1 MSFTLIE
8 ERFIHEIDSTARL
21 YRHDATGARLLSL
34 SNKDEN
40 KAFGIG
46 FRTPPS
52 RSDGVAHILEHSV
65 LCGSKKYPVKEPFV
79 ELMKGSLNTFLNAFT
94 YPDKTVYP
102 VASTN
107 KKDFYNLADVYMDAV
122 FNPLISE
129 DSFRQ
134 EGWHYE
140 VDPETGDL
148 SYKGVVFNEM
158 KGAYSDP
165 DDLHDDLC
173 RRSLFPD
180 SPYGLDSGG
189 DPRVIPQLSYAEFK
203 AFHKTYYHPSNA
215 FIYFYGDDELEE
227 RLAFLERWL
236 AGYSALEVESLPA
249 LQPAFDAP
257 VYKSAFYE
265 GKEPK
270 AWTAVNWALGEHGD
284 HKTSLGLAILSHI
297 LTATPASPLRKA
309 LIDSGLGEDLAGF
322 GLEESLRTIAWSVGL
337 KGVHPDKVAEVEA
350 LVLKELSRLAQQGI
364 DRNSVEASLN
374 TVEFAMREKNT
385 GRFPRGLAI
394 YLEALNDWLYDLN
407 PLDALA
413 FEKNF
418 EAIKH
423 EALSG
428 SGYFERLI
436 QTWFLNNPHRST
448 VTILPDPEE
457 AARQEAEEKASL
469 AKVRADLSEAELKLI
484 ETSAR
489 RLKELQEKPDSP
501 EALAT
506 IPMLALKD
514 LPKESTRLPA
524 REENLGAIPLLYHD
538 LPTSSILYLDLAF
551 TLENLPERLIPYLGL
566 LGRVLLEMG
575 TQDLDYVALSQE
587 LGKHTGGVRANS
599 LLTTAW
605 KTKKAIAYFMIRAKA
620 MADKTPK
627 LLELLSSILLG
638 ARLDNKER
646 FKQIV
651 LEEKAQSEASF
662 IPAGHAMIGQRL
674 LSHLSES
681 ERKSELI
688 NGLEQLYFL
697 RELALRI
704 ESDWPSVLSELRET
718 RDAVI
723 QASGCIFNV
732 TLDKDD
738 FTKLKPELKTFA
750 AKIPGGAS
758 GDDTGNAPARGTQS
772 SAALTGAG
780 QIASASGS
788 GDQGAGQ
795 PALRYEY
802 LTAPSQVNYVGM
814 AFPTHAEASGAFLVA
829 KKYLDTAYLWEKV
842 RVQGGAYGGFSTYD
856 LNSGNFMLLSY
867 RDPNLQETFQIFD
880 TVAGYLEGIEI
891 SHEELERAII
901 GTIGG
906 GDAYLLPD
914 MKGYVSLVYYL
925 TGYRHEDRQRMRDQ
939 ILAASAAD
947 FRAFGKAIAEAR
959 SRAVSGALGAA
970 QKIEALPEPY
980 REGAEIRVVL

>member
-107 KKDFYNLADVYMDAV
+107 KKDFYNLAEVYMDAV

-129 DSFRQ
+129 DTFRQ

-203 AFHKTYYHPSNA
+203 AFHDTYYHPSNA
-215 FIYFYGDDELEE
+215 FIYFYGDDEPEE

-236 AGYSALEVESLPA
+236 AGYTRLEVESLPA
-249 LQPAFDAP
+249 AQKPFTTP
-257 VYKSAFYE
+257 VRRSAFYE
-265 GKEPK
+265 GKDPK

-284 HKTSLGLAILSHI
+284 HKTGLGLAILSHI
-297 LTATPASPLRKA
+297 LTTTPASPLRKA

-322 GLEESLRTIAWSVGL
+322 GLEESLRTMAWSVGL

-350 LVLKELSRLAQQGI
+350 LVLKELARLAEEGI

-407 PLDALA
+407 PLDSLG
-413 FEKNF
+413 FEDNL
-418 EAIKH
+418 EAIKRD
-423 EALSG
+423 ALG
-428 SGYFERLI
+428 GPGYFEGLI
-436 QTWFLNNPHRST
+436 RKWFLDNPHRST
-448 VTILPDPEE
+448 VTILPDPDEGE
-457 AARQEAEEKASL
+457 RREAEEKAAL
-469 AKVRADLSEAELKLI
+469 AKVRASLSEAGLKAI
-484 ETSAR
+484 EASAR
-489 RLKELQEKPDSP
+489 RLKELQERPDSP

-506 IPMLALKD
+506 IPTLALKD
-514 LPKESTRLPA
+514 LPKESIKLPS
-524 REENLGAIPLLYHD
+524 REDSIGKIPLLYHD
-538 LPTSSILYLDLAF
+538 LPTSSILYFDLAF
-551 TLENLPERLIPYLGL
+551 SLENLPERLIPYLGL
-566 LGRVLLEMG
+566 LGRALLEMG
-575 TQDLDYVALSQE
+575 TKDLDYVALSQE
-587 LGKHTGGVRANS
+587 LGKHTGGLRVNS

-605 KTKKAIAYFMIRAKA
+605 KTKKAIAYFLIRAKA

-627 LLELLSSILLG
+627 LLELLSSILSG

-646 FKQIV
+646 FRQIV

-674 LSHLSES
+674 LSRLSES

-697 RELALRI
+697 RELALKI
-704 ESDWPSVLSELRET
+704 DSDWEAVLSDLRET

-723 QASGCIFNV
+723 RASGCIANA
-732 TLDKDD
+732 TIEMED
-738 FTKLKPELKTFA
+738 FAKLKPELEAFA
-750 AKIPGGAS
+750 ARIP
-758 GDDTGNAPARGTQS
+758 
-772 SAALTGAG
+772 AG
-780 QIASASGS
+780 QAGVARAAAGRTVAAGDSAGRD
-788 GDQGAGQ
+788 GDR
-795 PALRYEY
+795 PAPRYEY
-802 LTAPSQVNYVGM
+802 LTAPSQVNFVGR
-814 AFPTHAEASGAFLVA
+814 AFPTLSEASGAFLVA

-842 RVQGGAYGGFSTYD
+842 RVQGGAYGGFSAYD

-867 RDPNLQETFQIFD
+867 RDPNLEQTFRIFD
-880 TVAGYLEGIEI
+880 TVPGYLEGIEI
-891 SHEELERAII
+891 SREELERAII

-906 GDAYLLPD
+906 VDAYLLPD
-914 MKGYVSLVYYL
+914 MKGYVSLVYRL

-947 FRAFGKAIAEAR
+947 FRAFGRAIGEAQP
-959 SRAVSGALGAA
+959 RAVSGALGSA
-970 QKIEALPEPY
+970 QKIEALPGAY

>member
-46 FRTPPS
+46 FRTPPN

-79 ELMKGSLNTFLNAFT
+79 ELIKGSLNTFLNAFT

-122 FNPLISE
+122 LNPLISE
-129 DSFRQ
+129 DTFRQ

-140 VDPETGDL
+140 VDPKSGDL

-189 DPRVIPQLSYAEFK
+189 DPQVIPQLSYAEFK
-203 AFHKTYYHPSNA
+203 AFHETYYHPSNA
-215 FIYFYGDDELEE
+215 FIYFYGDDEPEE

-236 AGYSALEVESLPA
+236 TGYSKLDVASLPA
-249 LQPAFDAP
+249 GQPAFKAP
-257 VYKSAFYE
+257 VYKSAYYE
-265 GKEPK
+265 GKDPK
-270 AWTAVNWALGEHGD
+270 AWTAINWALGEHGD

-322 GLEESLRTIAWSVGL
+322 GLEESLRTMAWSVGL
-337 KGVHPDKVAEVEA
+337 KGVHPDKVSEVEA
-350 LVLKELSRLAQQGI
+350 LVLKELSRLAQGGI
-364 DRNSVEASLN
+364 DRNTVEASLN

-385 GRFPRGLAI
+385 GRFPRGLAV
-394 YLEALNDWLYDLN
+394 YLEALNDWLYELN

-413 FEKNF
+413 FEHNF
-418 EAIKH
+418 EAIKA
-423 EALSG
+423 EALGG
-428 SGYFERLI
+428 SRYFEGLI
-436 QTWFLNNPHRST
+436 QKWFLDNPHRST

-457 AARQEAEEKASL
+457 GSKREAEEKERL
-469 AKVRADLSEAELKLI
+469 AKVKAGLTKAELKAI
-484 ETSAR
+484 EESAR
-489 RLKELQEKPDSP
+489 RLKALQETPDSP

-506 IPMLALKD
+506 IPGLSLQD
-514 LPKESTRLPA
+514 LPRQSTKLPA
-524 REENLGAIPLLYHD
+524 REDRLGSIPLLYHD

-551 TLENLPERLIPYLGL
+551 SLKNLPERLLPYLGV

-575 TQDLDYVALSQE
+575 TETLDYVGLSQE
-587 LGKHTGGVRANS
+587 LGKHTGGIRTNT
-599 LLTTAW
+599 LLATSW
-605 KTKKAIAYFMIRAKA
+605 KKKEPVTYFILRAKA
-620 MADKTPK
+620 MSGKLPK

-674 LSHLSES
+674 LSRISDS
-681 ERKSELI
+681 ERKSEMI

-697 RELALRI
+697 RDLALRI
-704 ESDWPSVLSELRET
+704 ETDWAAVLSELEET
-718 RDAVI
+718 RDAII
-723 QASGCIFNV
+723 QASGCIVNA
-732 TLDKDD
+732 TIDKED
-738 FTKLKPELKTFA
+738 FDKLKPELESFA
-750 AKIPGGAS
+750 AKIPSAVAGKGIAASAKAANAGGE
-758 GDDTGNAPARGTQS
+758 R
-772 SAALTGAG
+772 SAAAKM
-780 QIASASGS
+780 ASV
-788 GDQGAGQ
+788 GDNTAI
-795 PALRYEY
+795 PPSPPYEY
-802 LTAPSQVNYVGM
+802 LTAPSQVNYVGR
-814 AFPTHAEASGAFLVA
+814 AFPLRAEASGAFLVA

-867 RDPNLQETFQIFD
+867 RDPNLEKTFDIFD
-880 TVAGYLEGIEI
+880 TVSAYLEKIDI
-891 SHEELERAII
+891 SKEELERSII

-906 GDAYLLPD
+906 VDAYLLPD
-914 MKGYVSLVYYL
+914 MKGYISLVYHL

-947 FRAFGKAIAEAR
+947 FQALGRAIAEAKT
-959 SRAVSGALGAA
+959 RAVSGALGSA
-970 QKIEALPEPY
+970 QRIEALPEAY
-980 REGAEIRVVL
+980 RRGAEIKPVL

>member
-8 ERFIHEIDSTARL
+8 ERFIHELDSTARL
-21 YRHDATGARLLSL
+21 YRHDATQARLLSL

-107 KKDFYNLADVYMDAV
+107 KKDFYNLVEVYMDAV

-129 DSFRQ
+129 DTFRQ

-165 DDLHDDLC
+165 DDFHDDLC

-203 AFHKTYYHPSNA
+203 AFHETYYHPSNA

-236 AGYSALEVESLPA
+236 AGYSRLEVKSLPA
-249 LQPAFDAP
+249 VQPAFKAP
-257 VYKSAFYE
+257 VSKTAFYE
-265 GKEPK
+265 GKDPK
-270 AWTAVNWALGEHGD
+270 AWTALNWALGEHGD
-284 HKTSLGLAILSHI
+284 HMTSLGLAILSHI

-322 GLEESLRTIAWSVGL
+322 GLEESLRTAAWSVGL
-337 KGVHPDKVAEVEA
+337 KGVHPDTVAEVET
-350 LVLKELSRLAQQGI
+350 LVLKELSRLAKEGI
-364 DRNSVEASLN
+364 DKNTVEASLN

-394 YLEALNDWLYDLN
+394 YLEALNDWLYELN

-413 FEKNF
+413 FEINL
-418 EAIKH
+418 ADIKRK
-423 EALSG
+423 ALDG
-428 SGYFERLI
+428 SGYFEGLI
-436 QTWFLNNPHRST
+436 QKWFLNNPHRST

-457 AARQEAEEKASL
+457 GARREAEERETL
-469 AKVRADLSEAELKLI
+469 AKVKANLSEAELKEI
-484 ETSAR
+484 EASAR

-501 EALAT
+501 EALAS
-506 IPMLALKD
+506 IPGLSLQD
-514 LPKESTRLPA
+514 LPRESTRLPA
-524 REENLGAIPLLYHD
+524 QEDSLGAIPLLYHD

-551 TLENLPERLIPYLGL
+551 NLENLPDRLVPYVGL
-566 LGRVLLEMG
+566 LGRVLLETG
-575 TQDLDYVALSQE
+575 TESLDYVALSQE
-587 LGKHTGGVRANS
+587 LGKHTGGVKDNC
-599 LLTTAW
+599 LLTTSW
-605 KTKKAIAYFMIRAKA
+605 KKKEALAFFLLRAKA

-627 LLELLSSILLG
+627 LLELLSSILLS

-674 LSHLSES
+674 LSRLSES

-697 RELALRI
+697 RQLALRI
-704 ESDWPSVLSELRET
+704 ETEWDSVLRELKET
-718 RDAVI
+718 RDGIIRA
-723 QASGCIFNV
+723 AGCIVNV
-732 TLDKDD
+732 TIDKED
-738 FTKLKPELKTFA
+738 FGKLKSELEAFA
-750 AKIPGGAS
+750 AKIPGGETDDAS
-758 GDDTGNAPARGTQS
+758 GKAPTRTGRIKGLS
-772 SAALTGAG
+772 D
-780 QIASASGS
+780 S
-788 GDQGAGQ
+788 GDRRGEQ
-795 PALRYEY
+795 PGPRFEY
-802 LTAPSQVNYVGM
+802 LTAPSQVNFVGR
-814 AFPTHAEASGAFLVA
+814 AFPTLAEASGAFLVA

-842 RVQGGAYGGFSTYD
+842 RVQGGAYGGLSTYD
-856 LNSGNFMLLSY
+856 INSGNFMLLSY
-867 RDPNLQETFQIFD
+867 RDPNLEQTFQIFD
-880 TVAGYLEGIEI
+880 TVPEYLENIKI
-891 SHEELERAII
+891 SEEELERAII

-906 GDAYLLPD
+906 VDAYLLPD
-914 MKGYVSLVYYL
+914 MKGYISLVYYL
-925 TGYRHEDRQRMRDQ
+925 TGYKHEDRQRMRNQ
-939 ILAASAAD
+939 ILAASSPD
-947 FRAFGKAIAEAR
+947 FRAFGKAIAEAQPQ
-959 SRAVSGALGAA
+959 ALSGALGSA
-970 QKIEALPEPY
+970 QRIDALPGAY
-980 REGAEIRVVL
+980 REGAEIRVVM

>member
-107 KKDFYNLADVYMDAV
+107 KKDFYNLTDVYMDAV
-122 FNPLISE
+122 LNPLISE
-129 DSFRQ
+129 DTFRQ

-140 VDPETGDL
+140 VDPKSGDL

-189 DPRVIPQLSYAEFK
+189 DPRVIPHLSYAEFK
-203 AFHKTYYHPSNA
+203 AFHETYYHPSNA
-215 FIYFYGDDELEE
+215 FIYFYGDDDPEE

-236 AGYSALEVESLPA
+236 ADYTRLEVASLPA
-249 LQPAFDAP
+249 PQPAFKAP

-265 GKEPK
+265 GKDPK
-270 AWTAVNWALGEHGD
+270 AWTAINWALGEHGD

-297 LTATPASPLRKA
+297 LLATPASPLRKA
-309 LIDSGLGEDLAGF
+309 LIDSGIGEDLAGF
-322 GLEESLRTIAWSVGL
+322 GLEESLRTMAWSVGL
-337 KGVHPDKVAEVEA
+337 KGVHPDKTAEVEA
-350 LVLKELSRLAQQGI
+350 LVLKELSRLAGNGI
-364 DRNSVEASLN
+364 DRNTVEASLN

-394 YLEALNDWLYDLN
+394 YLEALNDWLYELN

-413 FEKNF
+413 FEHNF
-418 EAIKH
+418 EAIKA
-423 EALSG
+423 EALG
-428 SGYFERLI
+428 GKGYFEGLI
-436 QTWFLNNPHRST
+436 KKWFLDNPHRST

-457 AARQEAEEKASL
+457 GSRREAEEKEAL
-469 AKVRADLSEAELKLI
+469 AKVKASLSEAELKEI
-484 ETSAR
+484 EASAR
-489 RLKELQEKPDSP
+489 RLKALQEKPDSP
-501 EALAT
+501 EALAS
-506 IPMLALKD
+506 IPGLSLQD
-514 LPKESTRLPA
+514 LPRESARLPA
-524 REENLGAIPLLYHD
+524 QEDRLGGIPLLYHD

-551 TLENLPERLIPYLGL
+551 SLKNLPERLLPYLGV
-566 LGRVLLEMG
+566 LGRVLLETG
-575 TQDLDYVALSQE
+575 TETLDYVALSQE
-587 LGKHTGGVRANS
+587 LGKHTGGIRTNS

-605 KTKKAIAYFMIRAKA
+605 KKKEAVSYFLLRAKA
-620 MADKTPK
+620 MTGKLPK
-627 LLELLSSILLG
+627 LLELLSSVLLS

-674 LSHLSES
+674 LSRLSES
-681 ERKSELI
+681 ERKSEMI

-697 RELALRI
+697 RALALRI
-704 ESDWPSVLSELRET
+704 ETDWKAVLAELEET
-718 RDAVI
+718 RDAI
-723 QASGCIFNV
+723 INASGCVANV
-732 TLDKDD
+732 TIDKED
-738 FTKLKPELKTFA
+738 FAKLKPELEAFA
-750 AKIPGGAS
+750 AKIPGAGAV
-758 GDDTGNAPARGTQS
+758 GKKV
-772 SAALTGAG
+772 AATRE
-780 QIASASGS
+780 ASASVAAAWADS
-788 GDQGAGQ
+788 PHADVAV
-795 PALRYEY
+795 PPPPPYEY
-802 LTAPSQVNYVGM
+802 LTAPSQVNYVGR
-814 AFPTHAEASGAFLVA
+814 AFPTLAEASGAFLVA

-867 RDPNLQETFQIFD
+867 RDPNLETTFDIFD
-880 TVAGYLEGIEI
+880 TVSEYLEKIDI
-891 SHEELERAII
+891 PREELERAII

-906 GDAYLLPD
+906 VDAYLLPD
-914 MKGYVSLVYYL
+914 MKGYISLVYHL

-947 FRAFGKAIAEAR
+947 FHALGKAITEAR
-959 SRAVSGALGAA
+959 IRAVSGALGSA
-970 QKIEALPEPY
+970 QRIEALPETY
-980 REGAEIRVVL
+980 RRGAQIKPVL

>member
-8 ERFIHEIDSTARL
+8 ERLIHEIDSVARL

-107 KKDFYNLADVYMDAV
+107 KKDFYNLAEVYMDAV

-129 DSFRQ
+129 DTFRQ

-203 AFHKTYYHPSNA
+203 AFHETYYHPSNA
-215 FIYFYGDDELEE
+215 FIYFYGDDEPEE

-236 AGYSALEVESLPA
+236 AGYSKLEVESLPA
-249 LQPAFDAP
+249 AQKAFTAP
-257 VYKSAFYE
+257 VRGSAFYE
-265 GKEPK
+265 GKDPK

-284 HKTSLGLAILSHI
+284 HKTGLGLAILSHI

-322 GLEESLRTIAWSVGL
+322 GLEESLRTMAWSVGL
-337 KGVHPDKVAEVEA
+337 KGVQPEKVAEVEA
-350 LVLKELSRLAQQGI
+350 LVLKELARLADEGI

-407 PLDALA
+407 PLDSLG
-413 FEKNF
+413 FEANL
-418 EAIKH
+418 EAIKRD
-423 EALSG
+423 ALDG
-428 SGYFERLI
+428 PGYFEGLI
-436 QTWFLNNPHRST
+436 RKWFLDNPHRST

-457 AARQEAEEKASL
+457 GARREAEEKAAL
-469 AKVRADLSEAELKLI
+469 AEVKASLSEAELKAI
-484 ETSAR
+484 EASAL

-506 IPMLALKD
+506 IPTLALQD
-514 LPKESTRLPA
+514 LPKESIRLPS
-524 REENLGAIPLLYHD
+524 REDRLGKIPLLYHD
-538 LPTSSILYLDLAF
+538 LPTSSILYFDLAF
-551 TLENLPERLIPYLGL
+551 SLENLPERLLPYLGL
-566 LGRVLLEMG
+566 LGRALLEMG
-575 TQDLDYVALSQE
+575 TKDLDYVALSQE
-587 LGKHTGGVRANS
+587 LGKHTGGVRVNS

-605 KTKKAIAYFMIRAKA
+605 KTKKAIAYFIIRAKA
-620 MADKTPK
+620 MAEKTPK
-627 LLELLSSILLG
+627 LLELLSSILSG

-646 FKQIV
+646 FRQIV

-674 LSHLSES
+674 LSRLSES

-697 RELALRI
+697 RELAPRI
-704 ESDWPSVLSELRET
+704 DSDWEAVLSDLSDI

-723 QASGCIFNV
+723 RASHCIANATIDEEEFA
-732 TLDKDD
+732 
-738 FTKLKPELKTFA
+738 KLKPELEAFA
-750 AKIPGGAS
+750 AKIPAGGL
-758 GDDTGNAPARGTQS
+758 GDEGERPRADTEREGSDRSAP
-772 SAALTGAG
+772 
-780 QIASASGS
+780 
-788 GDQGAGQ
+788 
-795 PALRYEY
+795 RYEY
-802 LTAPSQVNYVGM
+802 LTAPSQVNFVGR
-814 AFPTHAEASGAFLVA
+814 AFPTLAEASGAFLVA

-867 RDPNLQETFQIFD
+867 RDPNLEQTFRIFD

-891 SHEELERAII
+891 SREELERAII

-906 GDAYLLPD
+906 VDAYLLPD
-914 MKGYVSLVYYL
+914 MKGYISLVYRL

-939 ILAASAAD
+939 ILAASEAD
-947 FRAFGKAIAEAR
+947 FRDFGRAIGEAR
-959 SRAVSGALGAA
+959 SRAVSGALGSA
-970 QKIEALPEPY
+970 QRIEALPGAY
-980 REGAEIRVVL
+980 REGAAIKVVL

>member
-8 ERFIHEIDSTARL
+8 ERFIHEIDSTAGL

-79 ELMKGSLNTFLNAFT
+79 ELLKGSLNTFLNAFT

-107 KKDFYNLADVYMDAV
+107 KKDFYNLVDVYLDAV

-129 DSFRQ
+129 DTFRQ

-165 DDLHDDLC
+165 DDFHDDLC

-189 DPRVIPQLSYAEFK
+189 DPRVIPQLSYGEFK
-203 AFHKTYYHPSNA
+203 AFHETYYHPSNA
-215 FIYFYGDDELEE
+215 FIYFYGDDEPEE
-227 RLAFLERWL
+227 RLAFLESRL
-236 AGYSALEVESLPA
+236 AGYSKLEIASLPA
-249 LQPAFDAP
+249 PQPAFKAP
-257 VYKSAFYE
+257 IHRTAYYE
-265 GKEPK
+265 GKDPK

-284 HKTSLGLAILSHI
+284 HETSLGLAILAHI

-322 GLEESLRTIAWSVGL
+322 GLEESLRTMAWSVGL
-337 KGVHPDKVAEVEA
+337 KGVHPSKTAEVEA
-350 LVLKELSRLAQQGI
+350 LVLKELSRLAERGI
-364 DRNSVEASLN
+364 DKNSVEASLN

-394 YLEALNDWLYDLN
+394 YLEALNDWLYELN
-407 PLDALA
+407 PLDSLS
-413 FEKNF
+413 FESVL
-418 EAIKH
+418 EAIKRK
-423 EALSG
+423 ALG
-428 SGYFERLI
+428 GKGYFESLI
-436 QTWFLNNPHRST
+436 RKWFLDNPHRST

-457 AARQEAEEKASL
+457 GSKREAEEKEAL
-469 AKVRADLSEAELKLI
+469 AKIKTSLSKDEMKAI

-489 RLKELQEKPDSP
+489 RLKALQEKPDSP
-501 EALAT
+501 QALAT
-506 IPMLALKD
+506 IPGLTLED
-514 LPKESTRLPA
+514 LPRESLRLPA
-524 REENLGAIPLLYHD
+524 QEVRLGNIPLLYHD

-551 TLENLPERLIPYLGL
+551 SLENLPERLLPYLGL
-566 LGRVLLEMG
+566 LGRALLEMG
-575 TQDLDYVALSQE
+575 TEDFDYVALSQE

-599 LLTTAW
+599 LMATRW
-605 KTKKAIAYFMIRAKA
+605 KKKEAVAYFLLRAKA
-620 MADKTPK
+620 MADKTPR

-674 LSHLSES
+674 LSRLSES

-697 RELALRI
+697 RELAGRI
-704 ESDWPSVLSELRET
+704 DTDWASVLSELKET
-718 RDAVI
+718 RNAVI
-723 QASGCIFNV
+723 RASGCIANA
-732 TLDKDD
+732 TIDKDD
-738 FTKLKPELKTFA
+738 FEKLMPELRAFA
-750 AKIPGGAS
+750 AKLPAGGA
-758 GDDTGNAPARGTQS
+758 GDGKVPV
-772 SAALTGAG
+772 LAG
-780 QIASASGS
+780 KADYTNG
-788 GDQGAGQ
+788 QGGEQ
-795 PALRYEY
+795 PAPPYEY
-802 LTAPSQVNYVGM
+802 LTAPSQVNFVGR
-814 AFPTHAEASGAFLVA
+814 AFPLIAEASGAFLVA

-880 TVAGYLEGIEI
+880 TVPGYLANIDI
-891 SHEELERAII
+891 SQEELKRAII

-906 GDAYLLPD
+906 VDSYLLPD
-914 MKGYVSLVYYL
+914 MKGYVSLVYHL
-925 TGYRHEDRQRMRDQ
+925 TGYGHEDRQRMRDQ
-939 ILAASAAD
+939 ILDASAAD

-959 SRAVSGALGAA
+959 SRAVSGALGSA
-970 QKIEALPEPY
+970 QRIETLPESY
-980 REGAEIRVVL
+980 RKDAEIRAVL